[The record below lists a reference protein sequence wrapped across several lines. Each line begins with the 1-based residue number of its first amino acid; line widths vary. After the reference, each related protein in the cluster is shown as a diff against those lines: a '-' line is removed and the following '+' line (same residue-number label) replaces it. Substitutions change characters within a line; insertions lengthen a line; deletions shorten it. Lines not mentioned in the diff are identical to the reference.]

1 MTERKTERAK
11 QLLIR
16 YIRDRQLK
24 NGAKLPP
31 QNELRRIFHYGA
43 TTICSAVNA
52 LRDDGVLEVRDKVG
66 VFVIDPDAGGHAG
79 RVVGVTMLSGENNFY
94 YSCLLTSLQMHLV
107 ENGCTVR
114 LFRSS
119 RKAKNGDFLFEIDDF
134 PGLRRSV
141 ENEEIQGLIHLDD
154 FSYAAIEFIRE
165 KKLPLVFVGSPGGIA
180 ENGAFFDYEKI
191 ISEACRMLKKSQAL
205 RPALFCQA
213 TIRQE
218 VEHVFYENFGGT
230 SRIFSY
236 ETFSDEQQVK
246 VIREILAMPENERP
260 DWLICLEDLF
270 ALALVCALA
279 RNLPPEKMP
288 GAFVMFDRAAQINYP
303 LSRIICCD
311 NDLHQFA
318 ALGVEL
324 LMKAMMSG
332 KQDIGAVF
340 YFPKISDLSTNL
352 L

>member
-1 MTERKTERAK
+1 MAERKTERAK

-16 YIRDRQLK
+16 YIRDRQMK

-52 LRDDGVLEVRDKVG
+52 LREDGVLEVRDKVG

-79 RVVGVTMLSGENNFY
+79 RVVGITMLTGENNFY

-141 ENEEIQGLIHLDD
+141 ESEEIQGLIHLDD
-154 FSYAAIEFIRE
+154 FSHAAIEFIRK

-180 ENGAFFDYEKI
+180 EDGVFFDYKKI
-191 ISEACRMLKKSQAL
+191 ISEACRMLKRSHAR

-213 TIRQE
+213 TVRPE
-218 VEHVFYENFGGT
+218 VEHVFRENFGGA
-230 SRIFSY
+230 SRIFSCK
-236 ETFSDEQQVK
+236 TFADEQR
-246 VIREILAMPENERP
+246 VIREILAMPECERP

-270 ALALVCALA
+270 ALALACTLA
-279 RNLPPEKMP
+279 RHLTPEKMP
-288 GAFVMFDRAAQINYP
+288 GAFVMFDRAAQIHYP
-303 LSRIICCD
+303 LSKLICCD

-318 ALGVEL
+318 ALGVES

>member
-31 QNELRRIFHYGA
+31 QNELRRVFHYGA
-43 TTICSAVNA
+43 TTIGTAIKA

-79 RVVGVTMLSGENNFY
+79 RVVGVTMLHGENNFY

-119 RKAKNGDFLFEIDDF
+119 RKENNGQILFEIDDF
-134 PGLRRSV
+134 PGLRRCV

-154 FSYAAIEFIRE
+154 FSHAAIEFIRE

-180 ENGAFFDYEKI
+180 ENGVFFDYEKI
-191 ISEACRMLKKSQAL
+191 ISEACAMLKRSRAL
-205 RPALFCQA
+205 RPALFCRA
-213 TIRQE
+213 TIRRE
-218 VEHVFYENFGGT
+218 VEHVFHENFGDTG
-230 SRIFSY
+230 RILSY
-236 ETFSDEQQVK
+236 ETFSDEQR
-246 VIREILAMPENERP
+246 VIGEILAMPESERP
-260 DWLICLEDLF
+260 DWLICLEDFF

-279 RNLPPEKMP
+279 RRLIPEKMP
-288 GAFVMFDRAAQINYP
+288 GAFVMFDRAAQLRYP

-311 NDLHQFA
+311 NDLHRFA

-332 KQDIGAVF
+332 RQDIGAVF
-340 YFPKISDLSTNL
+340 YRPEISDLSTGL